1 MRAWLIK
8 KQSKTPESIFSQRG
22 TESSRLEQLSDGV
35 FALAITLLLVS
46 LETPKTGSELVLF
59 AKDFLSFALSTI
71 ILIVIWHSHYVYFL
85 RYGLRDKTVTV
96 INTWLLVVV
105 LFFVYPLKFIISF
118 MLEYL
123 KFMFLMLLGFDYDQQ
138 AFIYL
143 VTEVSSW
150 EKLPLI
156 MMIYSGGYLALML
169 SFAFFYRH
177 AYKKREELALSP
189 EEEEKTFIFM
199 MQFFIQCSVAV
210 TSMLIA
216 FGSLFSS
223 VPWLAILA
231 GIVYF
236 LLGPL
241 IFLFEKVFQKRKQE
255 ARLEEARLESDHVEN
270 TPS

>member
-1 MRAWLIK
+1 MRAWLRN
-8 KQSKTPESIFSQRG
+8 KQSKTADYIFSQRG

-46 LETPKTGSELVLF
+46 LETPKTGDELVLF

-71 ILIVIWHSHYVYFL
+71 ILIVIWYSHYLYFL
-85 RYGLRDKTVTV
+85 RYGLRDKTTTI

-118 MLEYL
+118 MLGYL
-123 KFMFLMLLGFDYDQQ
+123 KYLFLMTFGFDYDQQ

-150 EKLPLI
+150 EKLPFI

-177 AYKKREELALSP
+177 AYKNREALALSP
-189 EEEEKTFIFM
+189 EEEEKTCLLM
-199 MQFFIQCSVAV
+199 MLCFIQCSVALISIV
-210 TSMLIA
+210 IA
-216 FGSLFSS
+216 FGATFSS
-223 VPWLAILA
+223 IPWLAILA
-231 GIVYF
+231 GMVYF

-241 IFLFEKVFQKRKQE
+241 VFVFERVFRKRKQR
-255 ARLEEARLESDHVEN
+255 ARLD
-270 TPS
+270 